1 MKIVKASLVAAI
13 ALVGS
18 SAAMAQ
24 SVSINSNFSV
34 TTEVLKFCKVSTQN
48 IVIASITAG
57 NTTGDKSN
65 TGGVSVNCT
74 NQTGYTLGVTDTL
87 SLKHAT
93 TDYLIPT
100 KLALNQTSGTGAG
113 FGTGLGRRRRAG
125 CTEPGLLGARVFA
138 PTCRWQHGG
147 VPALCDGPR
156 QARHDHRQ
164 PGR

>member
-65 TGGVSVNCT
+65 TGDVSVNCT

-113 FGTGLGRRRRAG
+113 FGTGTTKSHTVTATINEAAYENAVAG
-125 CTEPGLLGARVFA
+125 VYTATTTVTL
-138 PTCRWQHGG
+138 TY
-147 VPALCDGPR
+147 
-156 QARHDHRQ
+156 
-164 PGR
+164 

>member
-24 SVSINSNFSV
+24 SASTNAIFSV
-34 TTEVLKFCKVSTQN
+34 STEILKFCKVSAQN
-48 IVIASITAG
+48 IVIAPITAG
-57 NTTGDKSN
+57 NTTGEKTN

-74 NQTGYTLGVTDTL
+74 NQTGYTLSVTESL

-100 KLALNQTSGTGAG
+100 SLALNVTSGTGAG
-113 FGTGLGRRRRAG
+113 FGANTAKSHTVTATIAEAAYENAVAG
-125 CTEPGLLGARVFA
+125 NYSATTTVTL
-138 PTCRWQHGG
+138 TY
-147 VPALCDGPR
+147 
-156 QARHDHRQ
+156 
-164 PGR
+164 